1 MEGSVVGLEDYDLTA
16 PTIDEPF
23 SAEEGDLHR

>member
-1 MEGSVVGLEDYDLTA
+1 MEGSVVGLDGYDLTA
-16 PTIDEPF
+16 PILEEPF